1 MESAIR
7 NLPGFLDYNKSLV
20 TIGAAVFAL
29 CILAYAM
36 SHSVD
41 AEVDLHDP
49 KVFQDRKKLYRE
61 YRDRF
66 RNNAQARAELVEWKA
81 MNDHYDYLEL

>member
-7 NLPGFLDYNKSLV
+7 NLPGFLNYNKSLATV
-20 TIGAAVFAL
+20 GAAIFAL

-41 AEVDLHDP
+41 SEVDLHDP
-49 KVFQDRKKLYRE
+49 KVFQKRKNLYQE
-61 YRDRF
+61 HRDGF
-66 RNNAQARAELVEWKA
+66 RNNPQAREELVQWKA
-81 MNDHYDYLEL
+81 MNDHYDYLKL